1 MFATAPENLDRSSE
15 FLGML
20 HQILNEIQ
28 NPNMFR
34 CQQELNHLPSTLSWH
49 FLPYSHLP
57 LLATEEIFS
66 AQVALLF
73 IS

>member
-1 MFATAPENLDRSSE
+1 
-15 FLGML
+15 
-20 HQILNEIQ
+20 
-28 NPNMFR
+28 MFR

-57 LLATEEIFS
+57 LLATEEIYS
-66 AQVALLF
+66 AKVALLF